1 MASQRVHGITIDID
15 VNTNGVAE
23 SFKDIKKSLNQ
34 TTSELRTVDKLL
46 KEDANNTTLLAQKQN
61 LLADAIEK
69 TKSKLEQLEKAKNK
83 ADQDSSVDKNS
94 REYRE
99 LERDIEFTRKS
110 LEKLEGQQKDTN
122 TQMNNAEHSIQ
133 NVGDAMDDASAKAI
147 KFGDIIKAN
156 IIADFIIDGLKELAN
171 AAKEFAG
178 ELNDW
183 ANGYRELEVYEKQFE
198 SNLKNTADASDEEIA
213 SLKKLAKQ
221 KERNGVISA
230 KAITSGYQEL
240 ATYVENAEAIEGL
253 TDVLVDM
260 SAQQYGID
268 ATEES
273 VRNIATTIG
282 KALANGDYSGLTR
295 LGYGFTDT
303 QMRIMKYGTEAQ
315 RVAVINDVVS
325 ASIGGM
331 NEALAETDAGQLFQ
345 VKSYFDDVKESVGQ
359 VVSELELGFIQQV
372 LPVLQPF
379 IDDGLKWIIDNKD
392 NFIEI
397 VQSVAEWLT
406 SEDMQE
412 FYKDVGQLAVDIGTI
427 LSDLGDILTD
437 SGLLPAAWELFKTL
451 VEGIRDIVH
460 AIAEDIATIRGGGLG
475 NWMMGNYNSY
485 YPGTFDVGPMSSGG
499 MMSGSITL
507 NNTFTINNG
516 NSISRETVMQWADVL
531 TDRINENLGRM
542 V

>member
-133 NVGDAMDDASAKAI
+133 NVGNAMDDASAKAI